1 MHTLLSF
8 ASVARRLL
16 THRSFALRPRVICRL
31 RRLPRE
37 RPALPI
43 VGLLVLAL
51 VSVATAP
58 VARAYWNEDPLVNVP
73 VSLASGT
80 KEDLFAVSDGA
91 GGMIAVWEDK
101 RTGTADIYAQRIDVN
116 GDALWTVDGVAVCT
130 ATGAQGLYHSSTGT
144 TGFTPIVADGE
155 GGVWI
160 VWQDERAFSTRQRD
174 IYVQHLDADGTRRFA
189 VNGIPVAARA
199 GMEDQPTLVSDGA
212 GGVIV
217 VWQDR
222 TVDPIFTDLH
232 GQRIAPD
239 GTLLWNGGEPRP
251 LVVLAWDQ
259 DGPALCADGAGG
271 AFLAWSDA
279 RDDVGDVYA
288 QRVDAMGNGLWGV
301 NGIAVAV
308 QEDGQDAITMQLAS
322 DGEPVL
328 AWVDRRT
335 GTPDIY
341 AQKLNAATGAPRWTA
356 GGRAVCTAAESQ
368 YRPALAPDGAGG
380 AYVAWFDYRV
390 ASGPPWDLNIYAQR
404 VLAGGTVAWI
414 ANGVAV
420 CTAPDAQRDV
430 DVVSDGDG
438 GLFLAWE
445 DNRNGTGR
453 EDIYAQHLRPDGV
466 ASWAANGMALCLV
479 GGNQTRPDL
488 VAGAAGMIAAWP
500 DDRVVLYENDIYCD
514 RARLGT
520 AAELGV
526 NRVVYDFGEPTQ
538 AVSDTF
544 RVSNVGGGVVTVS
557 SIGLADPQ
565 GPFAVQPL
573 QPTPIALGPGSW
585 VDVVVTFDPL
595 ARTGVPV
602 TNLVLIEHDAP
613 RPLSPAVVQL
623 RGASAAASAPEE
635 TSPGADLRLR
645 VWPVPFSLSSGSPVT
660 IAWQGAAAAGG
671 ALTIHDVAGRLV
683 RRWVDLPA
691 SADGRRTLPWDGRD
705 GDGRELP
712 TGIYYLRLQMDGQS
726 AVRAATLLR

>member
-1 MHTLLSF
+1 MCALLRF

-16 THRSFALRPRVICRL
+16 AHRLFALRPRVK
-31 RRLPRE
+31 RRLPLVRH
-37 RPALPI
+37 ALAV
-43 VGLLVLAL
+43 VGLFTL
-51 VSVATAP
+51 VSGAAAP
-58 VARAYWNEDPLVNVP
+58 DARADWNEDPLVNVA
-73 VSLASGT
+73 VSLANGT

-116 GDALWTVDGVAVCT
+116 GSALWSTDGVPVCS
-130 ATGAQGLYHSSTGT
+130 APGAQGLYHSSTGT
-144 TGFTPIVADGE
+144 TGFTPIVADGD

-160 VWQDERAFSTRQRD
+160 VWQDERAFSTLQRD
-174 IYVQHLDADGTRRFA
+174 IYLQHLDADGRRRFA
-189 VNGIPVAARA
+189 ANGIAVAARA
-199 GMEDQPTLVSDGA
+199 GMEDQPTLVADGA

-222 TVDPIFTDLH
+222 TADPIFTDLH
-232 GQRIAPD
+232 GQRVAAD
-239 GTLLWNGGEPRP
+239 GTMLWNGGEPRP
-251 LVVLAWDQ
+251 LVVLDWDQ
-259 DGPALCADGAGG
+259 DGPSLCADGAGG

-288 QRVDAMGNGLWGV
+288 QRLDAMGNGLWGV

-356 GGRAVCTAAESQ
+356 GGRAVCTAVESQ
-368 YRPALAPDGAGG
+368 YRPALAPDGTGG

-404 VLAGGTVAWI
+404 ILADGSVAWI
-414 ANGVAV
+414 VNGVAV

-430 DVVSDGDG
+430 DVASDGAG

-453 EDIYAQHLRPDGV
+453 EDIYAQHLGLDGAGSFAV
-466 ASWAANGMALCLV
+466 NGIALCLV

-488 VAGAAGMIAAWP
+488 VAGASGMIAAWP

-526 NRVVYDFGEPTQ
+526 NRVVFDFGEPAQ

-557 SIGLADPQ
+557 SIGLEAPS
-565 GPFAVQPL
+565 GSFTVRPL
-573 QPTPIALGPGSW
+573 QATPIALEPGSW
-585 VDVVVTFDPL
+585 VDVEVTFDPL

-613 RPLSPAVVQL
+613 RPPSPAVVQL
-623 RGASAAASAPEE
+623 RGESAAASAPEE
-635 TSPGADLRLR
+635 TSPSAELRLH
-645 VWPVPFSLSSGSPVT
+645 VWPVPFSLSSGPAVT

-691 SADGRRTLPWDGRD
+691 SADGRRTLRWDRRD
-705 GDGRELP
+705 GEGRTLP
-712 TGIYYLRLQMDGQS
+712 AGVYYLRLRVKGQS
-726 AVRAATLLR
+726 AVRTAMLLR